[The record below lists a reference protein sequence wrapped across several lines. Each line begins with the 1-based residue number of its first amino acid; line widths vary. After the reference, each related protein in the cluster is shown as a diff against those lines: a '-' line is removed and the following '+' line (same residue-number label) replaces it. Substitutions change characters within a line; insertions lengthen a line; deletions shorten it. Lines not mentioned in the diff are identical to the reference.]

1 MKLLTRLMP
10 PVEFS
15 TEEVGTAIANAG
27 DYEQREVLIAMANAV
42 DKMAWNNGSWP
53 DQCRAIVEGCRGTGL
68 AQHDRIRISSM
79 LGCLIDHLNEPV
91 RETT

>member
-1 MKLLTRLMP
+1 MP
-10 PVEFS
+10 PAEFS
-15 TEEVGTAIANAG
+15 TEEVGTAFANAG

-53 DQCRAIVEGCRGTGL
+53 DQCRAIVEGYNDSGL
-68 AQHDRIRISSM
+68 SQSQRIRIASM